1 MVCLMAA
8 GCEGPAPNP
17 PSPLA
22 PSAASAAAPT
32 RINIVVSPAE
42 LPPGGGTAIVRI
54 ETVAGTSQAAPNARV
69 ALSASAGELEASEVT
84 TDGTGHGQ
92 VTWRGTTSAIIT
104 ARSGEVEA
112 TGRISIVVPNAL
124 PPPSQPRPPAPVP
137 PPPPP
142 PPVVLSATINSTP
155 ANPTTLDVVTLTVQL
170 QNSDG
175 SAVPA
180 IATYAWTGVTQS
192 TVASPAQAF
201 PVSTNAVGVT
211 VTTADG
217 RTVTASGTVSVVHPA
232 LTTSL
237 TAAPMSAAVGVART
251 LTLSVNGLSAGESVF
266 SIVWDCDTAVAG
278 TDRVADGTGTTQ
290 SCPYNTA
297 GEPTAQAQVRT
308 TLDRTAVATIR
319 LLVTTP

>member
-8 GCEGPAPNP
+8 ACEGPAPNP

-22 PSAASAAAPT
+22 PSAASAAIPT

-84 TDGTGHGQ
+84 TDSTGHAQ
-92 VTWRGTTSAIIT
+92 VSWSGTTSTTIT
-104 ARSGEVEA
+104 ARYGEIEA

-180 IATYAWTGVTQS
+180 IATYAWTGVQAGQA
-192 TVASPAQAF
+192 TVASPAQTF
-201 PVSTNAVGVT
+201 PAGTNAVGVT

-217 RTVTASGTVSVVHPA
+217 RTLQATANVSAVRPTLSATLSSDATLATPAKVGVPVTFTVSPVNLDGDLITSVQWDFMPGAGDNIATVA
-232 LTTSL
+232 LTTPFTYSASNVYAVTATITTNTGRSATATLSL
-237 TAAPMSAAVGVART
+237 TVIP
-251 LTLSVNGLSAGESVF
+251 
-266 SIVWDCDTAVAG
+266 
-278 TDRVADGTGTTQ
+278 
-290 SCPYNTA
+290 
-297 GEPTAQAQVRT
+297 
-308 TLDRTAVATIR
+308 
-319 LLVTTP
+319 